1 MKVRE
6 IMSREVRTV
15 TPQTTL
21 GEAALLMRQA
31 DIGALLVNEGERL
44 TGVVTDRDLAV
55 RGLADGLGADRPVRE
70 VMSGELRYCFE
81 DEEVDH
87 VAKNM
92 AQLEKRR
99 LPVMD
104 RNKRLVGI
112 VSLANRDLQRRQAQR
127 QPLARRGPRAL
138 SRTSRNDGW
147 WRSAAAAPGS
157 GERYTGD
164 GQRAS
169 PPRRRRWSRRA
180 TRPGRSPSL
189 SVNERG

>member
-1 MKVRE
+1 
-6 IMSREVRTV
+6 
-15 TPQTTL
+15 TL

-112 VSLANRDLQRRQAQR
+112 V
-127 QPLARRGPRAL
+127 
-138 SRTSRNDGW
+138 
-147 WRSAAAAPGS
+147 
-157 GERYTGD
+157 
-164 GQRAS
+164 
-169 PPRRRRWSRRA
+169 
-180 TRPGRSPSL
+180 
-189 SVNERG
+189 

>member
-31 DIGALLVNEGERL
+31 DVGALLVNEGERL

-112 VSLANRDLQRRQAQR
+112 
-127 QPLARRGPRAL
+127 ARWP
-138 SRTSRNDGW
+138 TSRPATPTS
-147 WRSAAAAPGS
+147 SAPTSCAAWPARTESDMTERRVVAICGGS
-157 GERYTGD
+157 AGVG
-164 GQRAS
+164 RAIH
-169 PPRRRRWSRRA
+169 R
-180 TRPGRSPSL
+180 
-189 SVNERG
+189 

>member
-55 RGLADGLGADRPVRE
+55 RE

-112 VSLANRDLQRRQAQR
+112 VSLANIATCNADKLSANLLRGV
-127 QPLARRGPRAL
+127 ARAH
-138 SRTSRNDGW
+138 
-147 WRSAAAAPGS
+147 
-157 GERYTGD
+157 
-164 GQRAS
+164 
-169 PPRRRRWSRRA
+169 
-180 TRPGRSPSL
+180 
-189 SVNERG
+189 

>member
-1 MKVRE
+1 
-6 IMSREVRTV
+6 
-15 TPQTTL
+15 
-21 GEAALLMRQA
+21 MRQA

-112 VSLANRDLQRRQAQR
+112 VSLANIATCNADKLSANLLRGVAARTESDMTERRVVAICGGS
-127 QPLARRGPRAL
+127 AGVGRAIH
-138 SRTSRNDGW
+138 R
-147 WRSAAAAPGS
+147 
-157 GERYTGD
+157 
-164 GQRAS
+164 
-169 PPRRRRWSRRA
+169 
-180 TRPGRSPSL
+180 
-189 SVNERG
+189 

>member
-15 TPQTTL
+15 APQTTL

-87 VAKNM
+87 VTKNM

-112 VSLANRDLQRRQAQR
+112 VSLANIATCNTDKLSANLLRGV
-127 QPLARRGPRAL
+127 ARAH
-138 SRTSRNDGW
+138 
-147 WRSAAAAPGS
+147 
-157 GERYTGD
+157 
-164 GQRAS
+164 
-169 PPRRRRWSRRA
+169 
-180 TRPGRSPSL
+180 
-189 SVNERG
+189 

>member
-1 MKVRE
+1 
-6 IMSREVRTV
+6 
-15 TPQTTL
+15 
-21 GEAALLMRQA
+21 MRQA

-112 VSLANRDLQRRQAQR
+112 VSLANIATCNADKLSANLLRGV
-127 QPLARRGPRAL
+127 ARAH
-138 SRTSRNDGW
+138 
-147 WRSAAAAPGS
+147 
-157 GERYTGD
+157 
-164 GQRAS
+164 
-169 PPRRRRWSRRA
+169 
-180 TRPGRSPSL
+180 
-189 SVNERG
+189 